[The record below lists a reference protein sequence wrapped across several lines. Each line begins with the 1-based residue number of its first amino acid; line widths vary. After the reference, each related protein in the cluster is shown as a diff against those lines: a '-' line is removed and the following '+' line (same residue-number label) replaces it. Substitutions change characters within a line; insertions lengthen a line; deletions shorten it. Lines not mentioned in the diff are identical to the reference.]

1 MREMTRM
8 DLDKSSAAVK
18 EKKYKKSI
26 EKLSNKIEK
35 NIKKYNE
42 YEPSYKNKPV
52 VAYVMLRSMEGQ
64 ARLIKAYSG
73 S

>member
-8 DLDKSSAAVK
+8 DLDKSSAVVK

>member
-1 MREMTRM
+1 M

>member
-1 MREMTRM
+1 MTRM

>member
-1 MREMTRM
+1 MTRM
-8 DLDKSSAAVK
+8 HLDKSSADVK

-52 VAYVMLRSMEGQ
+52 VAYVMLRSMEG
-64 ARLIKAYSG
+64 
-73 S
+73 